1 MYAVII
7 AGGRGT
13 RFWPASRKNKPKQL
27 LNIIGDHSMLQ
38 MTVDRLRKMKN
49 VEDIFIITGEHLKD
63 SIQSS
68 ISGIKTKNI
77 IVEPKGKNTAPA
89 IGLAALHVKQKRP
102 DAVMGVFPADHLI
115 VGAQKFAKTVRSGIQ
130 IASKNPTLIT
140 IGIDPHFPATGYG
153 YIQYN
158 SKSPY
163 KHLNAF
169 PVKTF
174 AEKPH
179 QKLAERFIK
188 SGDFLWNGGMFI
200 WSVETF
206 FTELNTHMPELNKQL
221 KKIEQRISSK
231 KDFSRLWNN
240 IEAQSIDYGLL
251 EKTNNIHV
259 VKAEFDWNDLGSWN
273 SLFDVSPKTE
283 ENNVVRG
290 HGLIIDGKNNLI
302 ESQNKF
308 TAVIGQN
315 DLVVVNTDDA
325 TLVIPKDRVEE
336 VKAIIQYL
344 EEIKRKDLL

>member
-153 YIQYN
+153 L
-158 SKSPY
+158 S
-163 KHLNAF
+163 L
-169 PVKTF
+169 
-174 AEKPH
+174 
-179 QKLAERFIK
+179 
-188 SGDFLWNGGMFI
+188 
-200 WSVETF
+200 
-206 FTELNTHMPELNKQL
+206 
-221 KKIEQRISSK
+221 
-231 KDFSRLWNN
+231 
-240 IEAQSIDYGLL
+240 
-251 EKTNNIHV
+251 IH
-259 VKAEFDWNDLGSWN
+259 
-273 SLFDVSPKTE
+273 
-283 ENNVVRG
+283 
-290 HGLIIDGKNNLI
+290 I
-302 ESQNKF
+302 
-308 TAVIGQN
+308 
-315 DLVVVNTDDA
+315 
-325 TLVIPKDRVEE
+325 
-336 VKAIIQYL
+336 
-344 EEIKRKDLL
+344 